1 MPKRKK
7 DTTVTVA
14 ANNEEE
20 LTPQMYD
27 GVIFYPTRSQMYFE
41 YFCLSGKRV
50 IHGED
55 ERIPCHVSLYSIRND
70 DVELFETFRAHFS
83 DPKEY
88 AHMLRKQTQMFGFIV
103 RDVKKAQSFIKG
115 VEREGEDIMRELIM
129 SRMKEEHKQIPL
141 WTRIKMWFGIIP
153 KEQPEEL

>member
-1 MPKRKK
+1 MSKRKRENK
-7 DTTVTVA
+7 IVVA
-14 ANNEEE
+14 ANSEGE

-27 GVIFYPTRSQMYFE
+27 GIMFYPTPNQMYFE

-50 IHGED
+50 VHRED
-55 ERIPCHVSLYSIRND
+55 ERIPCHVSLYSIRNE

-141 WTRIKMWFGIIP
+141 WTRIKMWFGIIS

>member
-1 MPKRKK
+1 MSKRKRENK
-7 DTTVTVA
+7 IVVA
-14 ANNEEE
+14 ANSEGE

-27 GVIFYPTRSQMYFE
+27 GIMFYPTPNQMYFE

-50 IHGED
+50 VHRED
-55 ERIPCHVSLYSIRND
+55 ERIPCHVSLYSIRNE

-141 WTRIKMWFGIIP
+141 WTRIKMWFGIMP
-153 KEQPEEL
+153 KEQPEEE

>member
-1 MPKRKK
+1 
-7 DTTVTVA
+7 
-14 ANNEEE
+14 

-27 GVIFYPTRSQMYFE
+27 GIMFYPTPNQMYFE

-50 IHGED
+50 VHRED
-55 ERIPCHVSLYSIRND
+55 ERIPCHVSLYSIRNE

-141 WTRIKMWFGIIP
+141 WTRIKMWFGIMP
-153 KEQPEEL
+153 KEQPEEE